1 MKKFTAILLCAAMLF
16 ILSACAGATPMSTEP
31 PIDNRPVITVMSEN
45 MYDNSDALYN
55 DSDISVREVLIGNM
69 LKEQLELNK
78 GKDVL
83 FRVVVELVLCGED
96 SDGYDWDGSQEGCEE
111 LEEIWMRKIQ
121 EREDYLY
128 EVASKEVV
136 PITEASEIILHI
148 AHTDKAF
155 VVELTAEEIDLL
167 VKKGGF
173 YLRLAPPKRVEGYDV
188 RIADS
193 FTSVLDNAQ
202 EEEMF
207 DVIVILTIDKYNHY
221 SGERYPSVSFK
232 RTYNQELFEPW
243 PISPY
248 EFVNSEAYVPGNGMV
263 IDGIHYEEYDR
274 QNYLYNKMIEDYV
287 DEVVERHGLAERRT
301 VQEGRVKCIQSI
313 YHMRNEPNNTSYAEC
328 ISAGFD
334 VKATKAEILA
344 LATDPD
350 IKVIYQDYKEDVNY
364 RVFNE

>member
-221 SGERYPSVSFK
+221 SCERYPSVSFK
-232 RTYNQELFEPW
+232 RT
-243 PISPY
+243 
-248 EFVNSEAYVPGNGMV
+248 
-263 IDGIHYEEYDR
+263 
-274 QNYLYNKMIEDYV
+274 
-287 DEVVERHGLAERRT
+287 
-301 VQEGRVKCIQSI
+301 
-313 YHMRNEPNNTSYAEC
+313 
-328 ISAGFD
+328 
-334 VKATKAEILA
+334 
-344 LATDPD
+344 
-350 IKVIYQDYKEDVNY
+350 
-364 RVFNE
+364 